1 MFRNQGE
8 GENPWGSGFQ
18 HRGFIPT
25 CGLLRASREASGMT
39 SLTLP
44 TSQRT
49 AHSHQERGRLAISPH
64 ESLVILGFLSMQ
76 WKVSKR
82 DLRWILYKLS
92 DLGQIHEFLSVSAS
106 SLAKGR

>member
-8 GENPWGSGFQ
+8 GENPWGSGFR
-18 HRGFIPT
+18 HRGFIPA
-25 CGLLRASREASGMT
+25 CGLLQASRGSGGMT

-76 WKVSKR
+76 WKVFQR
-82 DLRWILYKLS
+82 DLSWILYKLS
-92 DLGQIHEFLSVSAS
+92 KLGQIHEFLSVSAS
-106 SLAKGR
+106 SLVKER